1 MRKTYSNPFYD
12 WGIKLHSIKELVTYT
27 GYQYSDNVAIRYKEK
42 NEVIE
47 KTYKELLCDVQKTA
61 KVLKNFDLQTGH
73 VAILGRTSYDWIVSY
88 LGIVYGGLVAVP
100 LDTQLNDAELAELM
114 IRADVDCI
122 LGEERYVKNVQELVS
137 DSNTINIIINESRER
152 REGKEDFLSMDKL
165 RKEVQCIGTEEEID
179 PELLAVIVFTSG
191 TTGKSKGVMLSHK
204 NIITDVMSAKR
215 ILGLDEK
222 DSSLSILPLYHT
234 YEMTCDILLM
244 LYFGA
249 SVSLNDSLKYL
260 SSNLKLMKPSV
271 LFSVPM
277 VIEQMYQ
284 NIILAVKDQ
293 KKEKLFEVML
303 KVSSILRKMGFSCY
317 KKLFANV
324 REQFGGNL
332 KLIVCGGSNLDQDY
346 IDFFDNIGINVVHG
360 YGITECSPLLSAN
373 PDCCKKRYSV
383 GPVVSCC
390 QVKVDNSQN
399 YGCYNGHEV
408 GEIMAKGDNIML
420 GYYNDTQGTREVMKG
435 EWFKTGDI
443 GYIDED
449 NYLFITGRVKNLI
462 ILANGKNVSPENL
475 ESRLNKIDV
484 IKEVVVSSRKI
495 NGSEHILATIFC
507 DEQVVQEHQISDI
520 KKYVDEQVTELNRT
534 LPSYMQI
541 TSIEFRD
548 KEFEKTSTKKIKRY

>member
-1 MRKTYSNPFYD
+1 
-12 WGIKLHSIKELVTYT
+12 
-27 GYQYSDNVAIRYKEK
+27 
-42 NEVIE
+42 
-47 KTYKELLCDVQKTA
+47 
-61 KVLKNFDLQTGH
+61 
-73 VAILGRTSYDWIVSY
+73 
-88 LGIVYGGLVAVP
+88 
-100 LDTQLNDAELAELM
+100 M

-234 YEMTCDILLM
+234 YEMTCAILLM

-277 VIEQMYQ
+277 VVEQMYQ

-293 KKEKLFEVML
+293 KKEKLFEVMI

-435 EWFKTGDI
+435 EWF
-443 GYIDED
+443 
-449 NYLFITGRVKNLI
+449 R
-462 ILANGKNVSPENL
+462 
-475 ESRLNKIDV
+475 
-484 IKEVVVSSRKI
+484 
-495 NGSEHILATIFC
+495 
-507 DEQVVQEHQISDI
+507 
-520 KKYVDEQVTELNRT
+520 
-534 LPSYMQI
+534 
-541 TSIEFRD
+541 
-548 KEFEKTSTKKIKRY
+548 

>member
-1 MRKTYSNPFYD
+1 
-12 WGIKLHSIKELVTYT
+12 
-27 GYQYSDNVAIRYKEK
+27 
-42 NEVIE
+42 
-47 KTYKELLCDVQKTA
+47 
-61 KVLKNFDLQTGH
+61 
-73 VAILGRTSYDWIVSY
+73 
-88 LGIVYGGLVAVP
+88 
-100 LDTQLNDAELAELM
+100 M

-277 VIEQMYQ
+277 VVEQMYQ

-293 KKEKLFEVML
+293 K
-303 KVSSILRKMGFSCY
+303 
-317 KKLFANV
+317 
-324 REQFGGNL
+324 
-332 KLIVCGGSNLDQDY
+332 
-346 IDFFDNIGINVVHG
+346 
-360 YGITECSPLLSAN
+360 
-373 PDCCKKRYSV
+373 
-383 GPVVSCC
+383 
-390 QVKVDNSQN
+390 
-399 YGCYNGHEV
+399 
-408 GEIMAKGDNIML
+408 
-420 GYYNDTQGTREVMKG
+420 
-435 EWFKTGDI
+435 
-443 GYIDED
+443 
-449 NYLFITGRVKNLI
+449 
-462 ILANGKNVSPENL
+462 
-475 ESRLNKIDV
+475 
-484 IKEVVVSSRKI
+484 RKI
-495 NGSEHILATIFC
+495 
-507 DEQVVQEHQISDI
+507 V
-520 KKYVDEQVTELNRT
+520 
-534 LPSYMQI
+534 
-541 TSIEFRD
+541 
-548 KEFEKTSTKKIKRY
+548 